1 MIPVNI
7 FFYEFKHFGR
17 SKAKVFAYILF
28 ILASAYSL
36 FNGFDLFKKHHDTL
50 SNIEQKRQ
58 EGISK
63 ILTWFD
69 EGKTGPEDRPWI
81 DVTTPFWA
89 LWNTPTYAVK
99 QPSALMPLGIG
110 QAEQFG
116 YYHQVTNWSTTYDKE
131 MVEEI
136 SNPERLLNG
145 NIDFAFLVIFL
156 LPMLMIIFSYNIKGF
171 EQDLNFER
179 LVQIQAGNTYKWVMS
194 RLSFYTLLLIF
205 TTSAF
210 IIGSAFLNTA
220 IDNQISNIFSLIS
233 LSTTYILFWSLGL
246 FFIIMSSKGSS
257 IQAFKMI
264 SCWLIFC
271 VLIPGAVHQLA
282 SIKYP
287 PNYMTDYLDSNRK
300 DAYEIFD
307 VSKDTL
313 SMQMKTVYPELV
325 ETKHGI
331 DTVTDEGIINF
342 TVSALINQ
350 MNKKAIAKIELQN
363 DAKNTFITSSY
374 WYNPVSYVQNKWNCI
389 TETDYIA
396 YKSYRDQV
404 QQAIDKKIELLVFE
418 CWDKKKVDKEVY
430 QSYIDKL
437 K

>member
-1 MIPVNI
+1 MRLLNV
-7 FFYEFKHFGR
+7 FLYEYKHFAR
-17 SKAKVFAYILF
+17 SKAKVVAYVLF
-28 ILASAYSL
+28 IFASVYSL

-99 QPSALMPLGIG
+99 KPSALMPLGIG

-116 YYHQVTNWSTTYDKE
+116 YYHRVTNWSTTYDKE
-131 MVEEI
+131 MVEEL

-145 NIDFAFLVIFL
+145 NIDFSFLVIFL
-156 LPMLMIIFSYNIKGF
+156 LPMLMIIFSYNIKGL
-171 EQDLNFER
+171 EQDLNFEL
-179 LVQIQAGNTYKWVMS
+179 LVQIQSRSTKNWVMS

-205 TTSAF
+205 TTGAL
-210 IIGSAFLNTA
+210 IIGSALINNAFESH
-220 IDNQISNIFSLIS
+220 ISEIS
-233 LSTTYILFWSLGL
+233 RLVFLSTIYILVWSTGL
-246 FFIIMSSKGSS
+246 FLIIMSSKGSS

-271 VLIPGAVHQLA
+271 VLIPGAVHQLT

-300 DAYEIFD
+300 DAYKMFE
-307 VSKDTL
+307 VSKDSL
-313 SMQMKTVYPELV
+313 SMQMKELYPELAK
-325 ETKHGI
+325 TKQGL
-331 DTVTDEGIINF
+331 DTVIDKDIIDF
-342 TVSALINQ
+342 TISSLINQ
-350 MNKKAIAKIELQN
+350 NTKVAIAKIEHQN
-363 DAKNTFITSSY
+363 DLKNEMIVSSY
-374 WYNPVSYVQNKWNCI
+374 WYNPVSYVQNKWNSI

-404 QQAIDKKIELLVFE
+404 QQAIDKKMKLLVFD
-418 CWDKKKVDKEVY
+418 CWDKKKVNKETFENY
-430 QSYIDKL
+430 L
-437 K
+437 KELE